1 MPKNPRR
8 RLLGALIASVLVAP
22 LLAVSATAP
31 AVAVDTPT
39 KAPKQPLVFGDFYP
53 AAPFDQVLKQPD
65 GTTFPAVLTSAEV
78 GGAFEHQ
85 GWTVVRAEDKV
96 WRYASGRDAQGRLVA
111 TDAVVGRDAVPAGTP
126 KQAGRT
132 RGVWLD
138 EQGQDIRTQ
147 MFRQLQIASRKAQA
161 QAAAAGEPRVFRF
174 PVLMLATWFD
184 QEKGQTAPQFQEGNT
199 ADTYKK
205 LLDGFGGNPNGT
217 LTEFYFEDSFGTF
230 LVQVDVYGPYTSQR
244 SRQDPCYYGGIEP
257 GDDGR
262 TDLDLLD
269 DQLGIGGGG
278 ALGMAAEAV
287 PQADPEVDFADYDN
301 NGDRV
306 VDFVGLIH
314 SGPDMAVTG
323 DPCHTWS
330 HAIQMTLGAA
340 PGTPAGFPT
349 SDGVTVDRVF
359 TMPEM
364 NDFGKPLTIGVAAH
378 EMAHA
383 LGEPD
388 YYNTSYTS
396 MGSGDWDIMSGGS
409 YLGNP
414 AGSNPA
420 GFNPASRV
428 FQGWTT
434 PTIVTADRR
443 GVSLLPRRV
452 RPTGYL
458 PDKPNPRLLLVPTT
472 TIAVGETDSMGH
484 TWTEDDTLGLAKD
497 DKGRFVIEGYYL
509 ENMNRTVNA
518 ATIHPKMTRSP
529 YFDRQ
534 LLGSGL
540 MTWHFDYHQRSNI
553 INGSNN
559 AQNDA
564 NRPQMDVMEWDF
576 NDNTQEQQLSLSRGN
591 AEDLAF
597 GAATGITSG
606 TRKLPPGI
614 PTITGTP
621 QKEVALS
628 GAAIGPAPSENEVV
642 VEQNP
647 ANYLMTVRITGTGD
661 CTLQLVDPDGKA
673 SPTSDSGF
681 VGAPETMTVQQP
693 KAGTWI
699 VRVGDFAACGSY
711 RGTVTFTKP
720 GDVLDTRGAADTWSN
735 FGQAA
740 TGWAFT
746 NIGPRFAE
754 GLDHSADAGGSE
766 AITLDLL
773 KLGADRADVSP
784 GFVAAVA
791 NGRGGTLPVTAR
803 RSSGYTVPVFNNGGK
818 AVPAVVVEVR
828 RGSPTGTLV
837 TRQTVSLPP
846 YSRKDVT
853 FRWTHPSEGAAEFVA
868 TVDPGRR
875 VAEAHEGN
883 NSQKSHVRVG
893 STTPTVL
900 VVDDD
905 GMQDGE
911 VAMTGALASLGV
923 PYTVVTE
930 HPTAATLRAYK
941 AVLWETGG
949 ERYQGQLD
957 KGDRDALRAYLDGG
971 GKLLFTG
978 PRIIDALGED
988 PGRTNPGGSEEGQA
1002 FLKQYFGAEYLT
1014 AAAPNNDDT
1023 KVVGTGGALGS
1034 GQFTVTQLP
1043 GRHIINEMKL
1053 ADYTTEGSVKAI
1065 GTVTPLLRSATAKKD
1080 AYLGAGVDG
1089 DAAHRGFQTLVLGFN
1104 LAQLTTADQYAS
1116 VVGAALRHF
1125 GVRTGTE
1132 KAPAAA
1138 VIHHPA
1144 IRNAVSG
1151 RPQPVRAFVVG
1162 GSTSAVPVLYYRR
1175 HGQGRYYE
1183 VPMTRGRAKGAW
1195 HATIPGNAVTPDGVD
1210 YYLRVNRMFDPRFA
1224 QANAL
1229 AHAIGVALP
1238 EIANPIAVRR

>member
-1 MPKNPRR
+1 MPKFRR
-8 RLLGALIASVLVAP
+8 RLLGALTASVLVAP
-22 LLAVSATAP
+22 LLALSGTAP

-65 GTTFPAVLTSAEV
+65 GTTFPATLSSAEV
-78 GGAFEHQ
+78 GGAFEHL
-85 GWTVVRAEDKV
+85 GYTVVRGDDQI
-96 WRYASGRDAQGRLVA
+96 WRFANGRDAKGALVP
-111 TDAVVGRDAVPAGTP
+111 TGAVVGRDRVPAGIAP
-126 KQAGRT
+126 QSGRT
-132 RGVWLD
+132 EPTWAD
-138 EQGQDIRTQ
+138 AQGQDMRAQ

-174 PVLMLATWFD
+174 PVLMLATWYD
-184 QEKGQTAPQFQEGNT
+184 QEKGQSTPQFQEGNT

-230 LVQVDVYGPYTSQR
+230 LVQVDVFGPFTSAR
-244 SRQDPCYYGGIEP
+244 SIGDPCYYGGIEP

-262 TDLDLLD
+262 VDLDLID
-269 DQLGIGGGG
+269 DAIGIGGGG

-287 PQADPEVDFADYDN
+287 PQADPSVNFADYDN
-301 NGDRV
+301 DKDNV

-359 TMPEM
+359 TMPEF

-388 YYNTSYTS
+388 YYNTGYTS
-396 MGSGDWDIMSGGS
+396 MGSGDWDVMSGGS

-414 AGSNPA
+414 AGSNPS

-434 PTIVTADRR
+434 PTIVTSDKRD
-443 GVSLLPRRV
+443 VSLLPRRV
-452 RPTGYL
+452 KPADYAA
-458 PDKPNPRLLLVPTT
+458 DKPNPRLLLVPTT
-472 TIAVGETDSMGH
+472 TIAVGETDKMGH
-484 TWTEDDTLGLAKD
+484 TWTEEDTLGLPKD

-518 ATIHPKMTRSP
+518 APIHPKMTRSP

-564 NRPQMDVMEWDF
+564 NRPQMDVVEWDF

-597 GAATGITSG
+597 SAATGITSG
-606 TRKLPPGI
+606 TRQLPPGI
-614 PTITGTP
+614 PVVTGAP
-621 QKEVALS
+621 QKQVTFS
-628 GAAIGPAPSENEVV
+628 GAAIGPVPQEHDVV
-642 VEQNP
+642 VENNP
-647 ANYLMTVRITGTGD
+647 ANYLMKVSASGVGD
-661 CTLQLVDPDGKA
+661 CTLEVVSPEGKSSGVA
-673 SPTSDSGF
+673 DSGSIGTAE
-681 VGAPETMTVQQP
+681 VITVQQP
-693 KAGTWI
+693 KAGTWK
-699 VRVGDFAACGSY
+699 VRVGDFAACGNYS
-711 RGTVTFTKP
+711 GTVTFSKP

-735 FGQAA
+735 FSSAP

-746 NIGPRFAE
+746 NIGPRVAE

-773 KLGADRADVSP
+773 QLGSDRADVSP
-784 GFVAAVA
+784 GFVSARS

-803 RSSGYTVPVFNNGGK
+803 KASGYTVPVFNNGGK

-828 RGSPTGTLV
+828 RGSPTGPLV
-837 TRQTVSLPP
+837 NRQTVALPP

-853 FRWTHPSEGAAEFVA
+853 FTWSHPSEGAAEFVT
-868 TVDPGRR
+868 TVDPARK

-911 VAMTGALASLGV
+911 TAMTGALASLGV
-923 PYTVVTE
+923 PYTVVHE
-930 HPTAATLRAYK
+930 HPTAATLRAYR

-957 KGDRDALRAYLDGG
+957 KGDRDALRAYLDNG
-971 GKLLFTG
+971 GKVLFTG
-978 PRIIDALGED
+978 PRIIDALGEA

-1014 AAAPNNDDT
+1014 AAAPNNEDT

-1034 GQFTVTQLP
+1034 GTYSVTQLP
-1043 GRHIINEMKL
+1043 GRHIINELKL

-1065 GTVTPLLRSATAKKD
+1065 GTVKPLLKTATAKQG

-1089 DAAHRGFQTLVLGFN
+1089 DAAHKGFQTMVLGFN
-1104 LAQLTTADQYAS
+1104 LAQLTTADQYAT
-1116 VVGAALRHF
+1116 VVGAALKHF

-1144 IRNAVSG
+1144 IRNAVAG

-1162 GSTSAVPVLYYRR
+1162 GNPRAVPVLYFRR

-1183 VPMTRGRAKGAW
+1183 LPMTRGTAKGAW

-1210 YYLRVNRMFDPRFA
+1210 YYLRTERMYDPRFA

-1238 EIANPIAVRR
+1238 ELPQPIPVRR